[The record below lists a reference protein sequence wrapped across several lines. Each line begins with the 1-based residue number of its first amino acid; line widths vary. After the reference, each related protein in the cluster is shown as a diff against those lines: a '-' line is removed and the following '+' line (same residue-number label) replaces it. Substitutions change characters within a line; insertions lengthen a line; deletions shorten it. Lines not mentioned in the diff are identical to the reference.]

1 MRKIYNSIGL
11 MSEWS
16 ARFAI
21 WLIVALIISICYDV
35 FMRYFFNAPTT
46 WSYIF
51 SYMLGACLSAL
62 GLGYVHKHGGNV
74 RVDIVYT
81 RFSPKV
87 RTIIDVF
94 FTVVFFLPLYGYL
107 TYLFGVYTWEAFLM
121 KRTAV
126 ESAWYPV
133 VWPYVTAVTLGFAI
147 LVLQGAAI
155 FMRNVMT
162 LAKGG
167 KEPW

>member
-1 MRKIYNSIGL
+1 MRKIYNGVGI
-11 MSEWS
+11 MSEWT
-16 ARFAI
+16 ARLGI

-51 SYMLGACLSAL
+51 SYMLGASLSAL

-74 RVDIVYT
+74 RVDILNT

-87 RTIIDVF
+87 RTIIDIIFAVIF
-94 FTVVFFLPLYGYL
+94 FFPLYGYL
-107 TYLFGVYTWEAFLM
+107 TYLFGVYTLEAFLM
-121 KRTAV
+121 NRKAV

-133 VWPYVTAVTLGFAI
+133 VWPYVTAVTFGFFV
-147 LVLQGAAI
+147 LVLQGAVI
-155 FMRNVMT
+155 FLKDIISLSRS
-162 LAKGG
+162 G